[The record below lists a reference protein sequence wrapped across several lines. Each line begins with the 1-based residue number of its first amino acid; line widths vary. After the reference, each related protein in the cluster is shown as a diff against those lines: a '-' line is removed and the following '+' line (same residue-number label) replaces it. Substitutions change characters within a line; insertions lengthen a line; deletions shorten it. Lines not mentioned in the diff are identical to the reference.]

1 MPLLLIQALWELPS
15 SRNQGYRKPYDWRAW
30 RALHHTLL
38 CSWIWPGLSP
48 GGGDQSPG
56 PNCFSSWPQ
65 QQMVFFMSFRKKTG
79 EATDWTKS
87 PMPGVALKA
96 TCSVRD
102 DPECK
107 DALWT
112 RGEQEDPSENTE
124 RERRYHQ
131 DHREWGKYPSRNYRM
146 SHMMT
151 SNYETIWSSLK
162 FTVASRVTM
171 DNEIHLFYWVF
182 TYIISHNLWR
192 TNFEKIPRLIFLKN
206 TLIWIA
212 RKLILYVKA
221 ICNKSF

>member
-38 CSWIWPGLSP
+38 RSRIWPGLSP

-65 QQMVFFMSFRKKTG
+65 QQMIFFMSFRKKTG

-124 RERRYHQ
+124 GEEVSPRSQ
-131 DHREWGKYPSRNYRM
+131 GMGKVSFKKLQNE
-146 SHMMT
+146 SHDDKQL
-151 SNYETIWSSLK
+151 W
-162 FTVASRVTM
+162 
-171 DNEIHLFYWVF
+171 DNM
-182 TYIISHNLWR
+182 IIVKVHCGIKSHHGQWNS
-192 TNFEKIPRLIFLKN
+192 
-206 TLIWIA
+206 
-212 RKLILYVKA
+212 LILLGFYVYH
-221 ICNKSF
+221 FT